1 MEEKKGNVNIKIN
14 KWGLYIYF
22 VLYLVIVQS
31 GSVQLSIIN
40 EDGQSKSFAIL
51 LLLSLLPFLLMEFN
65 RFKNEYTKIAMVL
78 MFFLVCTVVKYPSS
92 VSSFI
97 MKSLWFLG
105 FVGFSAYWRKRK
117 FNIDDYFCTLVFF
130 LSCIALVLFIL
141 VSILGSTIVSFSQ
154 FDIAETVYYSWHNL
168 FSYTPFYYVDFLGMK
183 IYRLHGMFWEPGVY
197 QIYLNLAIYYYLF
210 EKKQQHN
217 TLKLIVLFLN
227 LAFSMSTTGMCIG
240 IMLLTVYI
248 INLRMFKRSRQIMI
262 LLGGIVASIGC
273 AYFLGQKMVA
283 SLQFGWHGSMA
294 ARIDD
299 QFVALRLFFQNFIIG
314 AGYDN
319 GQLFLDAQGWGRGC
333 TSGLLSWAYMMGI
346 FGLSAVFYPF
356 IKNIKNSS
364 DKVVRRKRI
373 ILFAMFIVCNLSE
386 PLYWAPLNWFWVA
399 SEYVKLFYE
408 RRHLNEP
415 KRKENSVYW
424 SEIF

>member
-1 MEEKKGNVNIKIN
+1 MIDKVSNLKITFN
-14 KWGLYIYF
+14 PWIFYIYI

-40 EDGQSKSFAIL
+40 EDGQSKMFAIS
-51 LLLSLLPFLLMEFN
+51 LLLSLIPFLLMEMK
-65 RFKNEYTKIAMVL
+65 RFKNEYTKIALVL
-78 MFFLVCTVVKYPSS
+78 MFFLACTLVKYPSS
-92 VSSFI
+92 ASSLI

-105 FVGFSAYWRKRK
+105 FVGVSAYWRKRK
-117 FNIDDYFCTLVFF
+117 VNIVECFCTLVFF
-130 LSCIALVLFIL
+130 LACIALVFFFL
-141 VSILGSTIVSFSQ
+141 VSIVGSTIISFTQ
-154 FDIAETVYYSWHNL
+154 FDIAETIYYSWHNL

-197 QIYLNLAIYYYLF
+197 QLYLNIAIYYYLF
-210 EKKQQHN
+210 EKKGHRN
-217 TLKLIVLFLN
+217 ILRIIILYIN
-227 LAFSMSTTGMCIG
+227 LVFSMSTTGLCIG
-240 IMLLTVYI
+240 IILLTIYI
-248 INLRMFKRSRQIMI
+248 INLGMFKRSRQIMI
-262 LLGGIVASIGC
+262 LVGGIAASIGC
-273 AYFLGQKMVA
+273 AYFLGQKMIV

-299 QFVALRLFFQNFIIG
+299 QFVALKLFFENFFIG
-314 AGYDN
+314 AGYGN

-333 TSGLLSWAYMMGI
+333 TSGLLSWAYMTGI
-346 FGLSAVFYPF
+346 FGVVAIFYPF
-356 IKNIKNSS
+356 IKNIKHSS

-373 ILFAMFIVCNLSE
+373 LLFSMFIVFNLSE

-399 SEYVKLFYE
+399 SEYVKLIYE

-415 KRKENSVYW
+415 KWKENPVYW